1 MKHNAFSL
9 LAKDSSL
16 SFRSAMPFGGG
27 MASKRVIPVI
37 SFEAVESQKLPS
49 IAQGRMCRRP
59 NFNRAP
65 KGWGID
71 YYPESNEL

>member
-1 MKHNAFSL
+1 
-9 LAKDSSL
+9 
-16 SFRSAMPFGGG
+16 MPFGGA

-49 IAQGRMCRRP
+49 VAQDRMFQRP

-71 YYPESNEL
+71 YSPESNEL